1 MSSPIV
7 HEKMEVYRTEFV
19 VMRDLGD
26 PHTQF
31 TSTENDLY
39 IGNRRD
45 LGG

>member
-26 PHTQF
+26 PQTQF
-31 TSTENDLY
+31 TFTENDLG
-39 IGNRRD
+39 IGNR
-45 LGG
+45 LALWG